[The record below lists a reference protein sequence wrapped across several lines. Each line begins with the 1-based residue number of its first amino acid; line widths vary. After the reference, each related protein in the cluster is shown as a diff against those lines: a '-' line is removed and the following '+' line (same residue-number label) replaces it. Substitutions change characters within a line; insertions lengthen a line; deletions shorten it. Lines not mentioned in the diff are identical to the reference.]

1 MQVILDSNMDKT
13 DGPQPRIFV
22 VEDDPGYQRLLE
34 LSIRRLGCRCEC
46 CYDGKAALI
55 YAASHPCDMMFIDI
69 HIPEL
74 DGFMVACQLREMGYT
89 LPLIAISALKLE
101 GIERKAMAVGFNG
114 FLQKPVEQEQIKLLL
129 DKYVFNKSQG
139 G

>member
-1 MQVILDSNMDKT
+1 MDKT
-13 DGPQPRIFV
+13 PGLQPHILI

-34 LSIRRLGCRCEC
+34 LAVRRMGCQVDC
-46 CYDGKAALI
+46 CFDGKAALR
-55 YAASHPCDMMFIDI
+55 YVASHPCDLMFIDI

-101 GIERKAMAVGFNG
+101 GIERKAKAVGFDE
-114 FLQKPVEQEQIKLLL
+114 FLAKPIEPAQIERMLSTFAHKH
-129 DKYVFNKSQG
+129 DTAD
-139 G
+139 

>member
-1 MQVILDSNMDKT
+1 MDEANT
-13 DGPQPRIFV
+13 SQPRILV

-34 LSIRRLGCRCEC
+34 LSIRRLGCHCDC
-46 CYDGKAALI
+46 CYDGKAAVE
-55 YAASHPCDMMFIDI
+55 YAASHSCDMMFIDI

-89 LPLIAISALKLE
+89 LPLVAISALKLE
-101 GIERKAMAVGFNG
+101 GIARKALAVGFND

-129 DKYVFNKSQG
+129 DRYVFSKPPSER
-139 G
+139 